1 MRIVLLPGAGGAAA
15 YWDKVVPLLE
25 AEGHEVVAVALPAD
39 DPSAGLEAY
48 VEVAHAACGRSGPLL
63 IVAQSMGGF
72 TGAMLADRLVQEDR
86 TVVGLVFLN
95 AMIPAPGETPGEWWA
110 AVGSESARVEA
121 AEQGGWSTEVDLA
134 EYFLHDLDDETTAL
148 LLQDDSDEAE
158 VAFGSPC
165 AISEWPDVTTRVI
178 AGAEDRFFPLA
189 LQQRVAR
196 ERLGLEPTVVPG
208 GHLAALSF
216 PAEVA
221 RAILLG

>member
-1 MRIVLLPGAGGAAA
+1 MRVVLLPGAGGAAA

-25 AEGHEVVAVALPAD
+25 AEGHDVVAVALPAAD
-39 DPSAGLEAY
+39 ESAGLEAY
-48 VEVAHAACGRSGPLL
+48 VDVAQAECGETEGVL

-72 TGAMLADRLVQEDR
+72 TGAMLADRLVREGR
-86 TVVGLVFLN
+86 KVHGLVFLN
-95 AMIPAPGETPGEWWA
+95 AMIPAPGESPGQWWA
-110 AVGSESARVEA
+110 AVGSESARIEA
-121 AEQGGWSTEVDLA
+121 AKSGGWSTEFDLA

-148 LLQDDSDEAE
+148 ILGDDSDEVEA
-158 VAFGSPC
+158 AFISPC
-165 AISEWPDVTTRVI
+165 AIQEWPDVATRVI
-178 AGAEDRFFPLA
+178 AGAGDRFFPLA

-221 RAILLG
+221 RAILLS